1 MQEEHPDDL
10 LKRALIDAEAAA
22 SVALRVSPLALS
34 ETLTVD
40 STTSTGAIEFHLE
53 PSVTH

>member
-1 MQEEHPDDL
+1 MEGH
-10 LKRALIDAEAAA
+10 
-22 SVALRVSPLALS
+22 LS